1 MQAEVRNVVGA
12 DAVVLFPESH
22 LISAGFNP
30 ERVRE
35 AYEAMVEGESDIILV
50 IGPVSSEVAVRRLEY
65 PKPTV
70 AFGALNRDL
79 VPRSEDRE
87 TSGIHNFTYVVSSR
101 SYERDLAAF
110 KKLYDF
116 ETLGLVVPA
125 QMLDIIPIVEAL
137 DQAVTE
143 LGANYE
149 LIPYSSPASLDPYLN
164 RIDAVYLAESFS
176 IPPDEIREM
185 ASTLIANGIPSFSG
199 TQRQDVEMG
208 FMATN
213 QGHEDLDQMI
223 RRLALNIEA
232 VVYGE
237 NLSTRPVL
245 VNLSQTLTIN
255 LQTAHA
261 VGVKPRFSLLP
272 TTEFVGSFENLRATR
287 RYALD
292 DLVKEALQASLA
304 VESGRRGVQLANQD
318 IRTAWSSYLPSISTD
333 VTGSI
338 IDPDLAELSGGQN
351 PQYSAQGG
359 FSVSQAFFSPGANAA
374 ISIQRSLARAR
385 AEEFNTTELDLILDA
400 GGAYF
405 SALIAKA
412 NLRIQLG
419 NLDATKRNLRIAKR
433 NFEAGQSGRG
443 DVLRLESEAAKD
455 MQSVAGAYTGF
466 QQSLNAINQI
476 LNQPI
481 GREIGIQEASTEGG
495 LPGALGHEEIRQ
507 LIDEP
512 MRQSAFEEFL
522 VAEALRNSPELR
534 AFDHSLAA
542 TSRSVR
548 LNGLER
554 FLPTVAG
561 GANFTRTIDRWGTG
575 VPDPGLTV
583 DNYYTIGLSASIP
596 LFDSNLRNID
606 RQSGKI
612 REEQMNLDRAYTA
625 SLIERNVRDVVLEV
639 MNQIANM
646 ELSAISE
653 DAAAESLELA
663 EVAFAN
669 GAINIVELLDAQ
681 TNQVRAQLAQASATY
696 TFLATTLTLQR
707 LAGHYFILSSEAE
720 NLAFLQR
727 FEAFRATPIR

>member
-1 MQAEVRNVVGA
+1 MKILALILAFLLIPSQIVAQQRDTVRIGMVIDRITPELRPLLDQMQAEVRNVVGA

-125 QMLDIIPIVEAL
+125 QMLDVIPIVEAL

-287 RYALD
+287 RF
-292 DLVKEALQASLA
+292 
-304 VESGRRGVQLANQD
+304 
-318 IRTAWSSYLPSISTD
+318 
-333 VTGSI
+333 

-507 LIDEP
+507 LIDDP